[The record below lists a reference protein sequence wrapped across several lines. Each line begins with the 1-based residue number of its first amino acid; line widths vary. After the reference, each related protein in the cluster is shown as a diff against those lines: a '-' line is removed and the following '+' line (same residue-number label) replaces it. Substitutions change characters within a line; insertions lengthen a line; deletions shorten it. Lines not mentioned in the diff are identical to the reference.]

1 MHQEDVGNDRL
12 KASPKAGLQGK
23 LGKQPSLR
31 HQVPSESKSS
41 GENTHTESMQSC
53 LQADYGFFVLLQ
65 TAFHSS

>member
-23 LGKQPSLR
+23 QPLLR